1 MALIDQI
8 AGALGPNAVQQ
19 MSSQLGASPDATRN
33 AISAALPVL
42 LGAMQRNA
50 SRPEGAQSLHN
61 AVVRDHVGAD
71 PMERLMGMASGML
84 GGQGG
89 GLADLLGG
97 GGQSGGAGGGL
108 MGALGGLLG
117 GAGGAGAAQPASRGM
132 DGAAILGHI
141 LGGRTPQAANGVG
154 RAAGI
159 NPGQAGQLMA
169 MLAPMIMA
177 ALGKVTQSKQLDPG
191 GLASELGQ
199 ESARVGAAPRQ
210 QGGILDSLL
219 DADGD
224 GDVDAS
230 DLLSRGASI
239 FGAFMK

>member
-19 MSSQLGASPDATRN
+19 MSSQLGASPQATRD
-33 AISAALPVL
+33 AISATLPVL
-42 LGAMQRNA
+42 LGALQRNT
-50 SRPEGAQSLHN
+50 STPGGAQSLHN
-61 AVVRDHVGAD
+61 AVIRDHADAD
-71 PMERLMGMASGML
+71 PMERMMGMAGGML

-89 GLADLLGG
+89 GLADLLG
-97 GGQSGGAGGGL
+97 QGGAGGGL

-117 GAGGAGAAQPASRGM
+117 GAGGAAAARPANRGL

-141 LGGRTPQAANGVG
+141 LGNRTPQAANGVG
-154 RAAGI
+154 RAAGLDM
-159 NPGQAGQLMA
+159 GQAAQLMA
-169 MLAPMIMA
+169 MLAPMVMA
-177 ALGKVTQSKQLDPG
+177 ALGKVTQSRQLDPG
-191 GLASELGQ
+191 GLASVLGQ
-199 ESARVGAAPRQ
+199 ESERVGAAPRQ

>member
-8 AGALGPNAVQQ
+8 TSALGPNAVQQ
-19 MSSQLGASPDATRN
+19 MSAQLGTTPGATRD

-50 SRPEGAQSLHN
+50 STPGGAHSLHN
-61 AVVRDHVGAD
+61 AVVRDHVDAD
-71 PMERLMGMASGML
+71 PMERLMGMAGGLL

-89 GLADLLGG
+89 GLADLLG

-108 MGALGGLLG
+108 MGALGGMLG
-117 GAGGAGAAQPASRGM
+117 GAGGAAAARPANRGL

-141 LGGRTPQAANGVG
+141 LGNRTPQAANGVG

-159 NPGQAGQLMA
+159 DMGQAGQLMA
-169 MLAPMIMA
+169 MLAPMVMA
-177 ALGKVTQSKQLDPG
+177 ALGKVTQSQQLDPG
-191 GLASELGQ
+191 GLASVLGQ
-199 ESARVGAAPRQ
+199 ESERVGAAPRQ

>member
-1 MALIDQI
+1 MALIDMI
-8 AGALGPNAVQQ
+8 TGALGPNAVQQ
-19 MSSQLGASPDATRN
+19 MSSQVGASPDATRN

-42 LGAMQRNA
+42 LGAMQRNTSNPA
-50 SRPEGAQSLHN
+50 GAEALHK
-61 AVVRDHVGAD
+61 AVARDHADAD
-71 PMERLMGMASGML
+71 PMERLMGMAGGL
-84 GGQGG
+84 LGGGQGG
-89 GLADLLGG
+89 G
-97 GGQSGGAGGGL
+97 GGL
-108 MGALGGLLG
+108 MSALGGLLG
-117 GAGGAGAAQPASRGM
+117 GGSPAAQPKAANRGL

-154 RAAGI
+154 RAAGVSS
-159 NPGQAGQLMA
+159 GQAGQLMA
-169 MLAPMIMA
+169 MLAPMVMA
-177 ALGKVTQSKQLDPG
+177 AIGKATQSKQLDSG
-191 GLASELGQ
+191 GLASMLGQ
-199 ESARVGAAPRQ
+199 ESERVGGAPKK

>member
-19 MSSQLGASPDATRN
+19 MSSQLGASPQATRD

-50 SRPEGAQSLHN
+50 STPGGAQSLHN
-61 AVVRDHVGAD
+61 AVIRDHADAD
-71 PMERLMGMASGML
+71 PMERMMGMAGGML

-89 GLADLLGG
+89 GLADLLG
-97 GGQSGGAGGGL
+97 QGGAGGGL

-117 GAGGAGAAQPASRGM
+117 GAGGAAAARPANRGL

-141 LGGRTPQAANGVG
+141 LGNRTPQAANGVG
-154 RAAGI
+154 RAAGLDM
-159 NPGQAGQLMA
+159 GQAAQLMA
-169 MLAPMIMA
+169 MLAPMVMA
-177 ALGKVTQSKQLDPG
+177 ALGKVTQSRQLDPG
-191 GLASELGQ
+191 GLASVLGQ
-199 ESARVGAAPRQ
+199 ESERVGAAPRQ